1 MSKTDVRL
9 RMTSRDRFMDWWQIE
24 CFLRL
29 CEEGSITHAAK
40 ALGIVQPALSAQIAK
55 LEKDLKVQLFERHR
69 RGVTLTAAG
78 ADLRKMLLPLA
89 AEIASVR
96 QRMHDLAGEQSGA
109 LRIGVMPSI
118 AANIMPRVV
127 HTFAQMGSRGG
138 IRVTEAYS
146 TTLTELL
153 ESGAL
158 DFAVVTRTTRIHHL
172 STFDLATEELVLV
185 QAASDDPIASITD
198 LPPSSLILPTS
209 AQGLRLVIDAGLR
222 SLKIE
227 SAPMLEIDSLSM
239 TLAMVEAGG
248 WSTILPVTAIAD
260 SLSRGTVRIHRIH
273 KRFCRELVVMHHP
286 RRPLSLRAQS
296 LCNVLETQVDSVNRL
311 ARDSLEASSRDERNR

>member
-1 MSKTDVRL
+1 
-9 RMTSRDRFMDWWQIE
+9 MDWWQIE

-96 QRMHDLAGEQSGA
+96 QRMHDLAGEQSGT

-172 STFDLATEELVLV
+172 ATFDLATEELVLV

-311 ARDSLEASSRDERNR
+311 ARDSLEASSRAERNR